1 MVVSAARRWNRNIPL
16 PVWMWLPAIMIWCAS
31 PGLMRYGTVTS
42 TNTLLLSRVRICRL
56 WLSSLP

>member
-1 MVVSAARRWNRNIPL
+1 
-16 PVWMWLPAIMIWCAS
+16 MWLPAIMIWCAS